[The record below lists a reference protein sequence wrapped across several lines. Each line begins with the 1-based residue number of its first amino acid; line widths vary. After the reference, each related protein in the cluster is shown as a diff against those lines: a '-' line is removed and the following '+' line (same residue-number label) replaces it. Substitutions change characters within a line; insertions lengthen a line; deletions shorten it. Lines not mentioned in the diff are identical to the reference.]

1 MSARWFRSGRKSI
14 GAGLAAT
21 ACLVAAA
28 VTAASASNRV
38 ADCFSDNNEQRI
50 TGCSELI
57 DTPGLDVA
65 TKSLAYAMRALG
77 LALTGSFN
85 EALPDYDM
93 AIRLDPA
100 SAMALN
106 NRAWVLFKLDRLSE
120 GLSDVE
126 RSLAL
131 APGSPHAHDTRA
143 HLRQALGDHREAL
156 RDYEQAMRLGGEQ
169 LIKLYQCGLEA
180 NGLYSGPVDGL
191 YTSDMK
197 RALETCITSHT
208 CDPLPADEECRAATS

>member
-1 MSARWFRSGRKSI
+1 MPARLSKSGQRRLR
-14 GAGLAAT
+14 AGLAA
-21 ACLVAAA
+21 CVVAAF
-28 VTAASASNRV
+28 VSAAWASNRI

-57 DTPGLDVA
+57 ESPGLDPG
-65 TKSLAYAMRALG
+65 TKSLAYAMRALA
-77 LALTGSFN
+77 LSLTGAFDK
-85 EALPDYDM
+85 ALPDYDM

-120 GLSDVE
+120 GMTDVQQSLS
-126 RSLAL
+126 L

-143 HLRQALGDHREAL
+143 HIRQALGEHREAL
-156 RDYEQAMRLGGEQ
+156 RDYEQAMRLGGEH
-169 LIKLYQCGLEA
+169 LVKLYQCGLEA

-197 RALETCITSHT
+197 RALETCVTSHT